1 MDIFNKYSVL
11 NVYKIPLIDSTLWY
25 TKQFLQRIKKIEAVK
40 SQNEEKKQKKITVL
54 TIASWLY
61 DE

>member
-1 MDIFNKYSVL
+1 MTLLFDTL
-11 NVYKIPLIDSTLWY
+11 NNFYKEL
-25 TKQFLQRIKKIEAVK
+25 KKMEAVK

>member
-1 MDIFNKYSVL
+1 ML